1 MCCLRLWDCD
11 GFIPLERGQKRDNK
25 WKCLMMIFQTNAR
38 RDIETGSWPPP
49 VSGETWAKQ
58 RDGACYFLFLYCM
71 LCDCVVKREEKS
83 VWPLGC
89 STEWSEDMKWK
100 SFVLLAE
107 SGSSEF
113 DIFNVSYLFYHHILL
128 RFTARKIFYGGEMF
142 VNEHTTLLGLKCFHF
157 NFIKI
162 SLKGNQFAVIKCKG
176 NLSLR
181 VFIASAQPS
190 GGNEMCHLDVS
201 RKELRIGELDPINV
215 QCSVLISELVPHPV
229 TALTHNFWITR
240 YYLLSSF
247 ILKEIEI
254 TFPTVQSSFSDLP
267 RSWPESERRKRNS
280 RDHKK

>member
-1 MCCLRLWDCD
+1 
-11 GFIPLERGQKRDNK
+11 
-25 WKCLMMIFQTNAR
+25 
-38 RDIETGSWPPP
+38 
-49 VSGETWAKQ
+49 
-58 RDGACYFLFLYCM
+58 
-71 LCDCVVKREEKS
+71 
-83 VWPLGC
+83 
-89 STEWSEDMKWK
+89 
-100 SFVLLAE
+100 
-107 SGSSEF
+107 
-113 DIFNVSYLFYHHILL
+113 
-128 RFTARKIFYGGEMF
+128 MF
-142 VNEHTTLLGLKCFHF
+142 VNEHTILLGLKCFHF

-267 RSWPESERRKRNS
+267 RS
-280 RDHKK
+280 